1 MLTYLKLTNMTSG
14 KKILFY
20 ATLFIVTLYFLF
32 LGLFEA
38 KGFLIPFTTAVILAL
53 VILPMGQALERKGM
67 NRGLSSFLSTFSL
80 FLVSLAFMAL
90 VSFQIQ
96 SFVTK
101 WPQIQEAM
109 KPKVEQAKT
118 YLFQHTSLQKSDLQ
132 KSGRKL
138 PFMERNSNGG
148 NSNEGNSKSQ
158 RTNSKGGNS
167 ESQNTN
173 ASFQG
178 GSQASQGTA
187 QAGGGDITSKGK
199 KAFSF
204 LMKTIGFIGSFL
216 LVFIYIFFLLTY
228 RKRFKEFLLRLF
240 PKEKNGEVKQIIH
253 KSATVTQQY
262 LVGKLILSGVLAVL
276 YGIGLGISGVSNF
289 ILISLIA
296 ALLNI
301 LPYIGNI
308 IGLFLA
314 LGFGYLTSGDTAVL
328 IGILITFSVAQFV
341 ESYFLEPYVVG
352 DKVDLHPFM
361 VILVVVMG
369 GALWGIMGMLL
380 AIPILAII
388 TVVFLHIPPLHA
400 FGFLFSKKPPK
411 E

>member
-1 MLTYLKLTNMTSG
+1 MSSG

-20 ATLFIVTLYFLF
+20 STLFIVTIYFLF

-38 KGFLIPFTTAVILAL
+38 KGFLIPITTAVILAL
-53 VILPMGQALERKGM
+53 VILPLGQALERKGV
-67 NRGLSSFLSTFSL
+67 NRGFSSFLSTFSL
-80 FLVSLAFMAL
+80 FLISLAFMAL

-96 SFVTK
+96 SFVSK
-101 WPQIQEAM
+101 WPQIKETM

-118 YLFQHTSLQKSDLQ
+118 YIFQHTPLQKTDLQ
-132 KSGRKL
+132 NSGKNL
-138 PFMERNSNGG
+138 PFMEDNSNSQNPNSKAT
-148 NSNEGNSKSQ
+148 NSNDQGNQNAAGPGSSSSGS
-158 RTNSKGGNS
+158 NS
-167 ESQNTN
+167 T
-173 ASFQG
+173 A
-178 GSQASQGTA
+178 SQASQNGSTA
-187 QAGGGDITSKGK
+187 QAGGGSITSKGK
-199 KAFSF
+199 KAFNF
-204 LMKTIGFIGSFL
+204 LIKTVGFIGSFL

-262 LVGKLILSGVLAVL
+262 LVGKLMLSGVLAVL
-276 YGIGLGISGVSNF
+276 YSIGLGISGVSNF

-308 IGLFLA
+308 IGLILA
-314 LGFGYLTSGDTAVL
+314 LAFGYLTSGDTGVL

-341 ESYFLEPYVVG
+341 ESYFLEPYLVG
-352 DKVDLHPFM
+352 DKVHLHPFM

-388 TVVFLHIPPLHA
+388 TIVFLHIPPLHP
-400 FGFLFSKKPPK
+400 FGFLFSRKSKNK
-411 E
+411 

>member
-1 MLTYLKLTNMTSG
+1 MSSG

-20 ATLFIVTLYFLF
+20 STLFIVTIYFLF

-38 KGFLIPFTTAVILAL
+38 KGFLIPITTAVILAL
-53 VILPMGQALERKGM
+53 VILPMGQALERKGV
-67 NRGLSSFLSTFSL
+67 NRGFSSFLSTFSL
-80 FLVSLAFMAL
+80 FLISLAFMAL

-96 SFVTK
+96 SFVSK
-101 WPQIQEAM
+101 WPQIKETM

-118 YLFQHTSLQKSDLQ
+118 YIFQHTPLQKTDLQ
-132 KSGRKL
+132 NSGRNL
-138 PFMERNSNGG
+138 PFMQG
-148 NSNEGNSKSQ
+148 NSRSQDPNSKS
-158 RTNSKGGNS
+158 TNSKSTNSNDQGNQTTAGPGS
-167 ESQNTN
+167 SSSGSNST
-173 ASFQG
+173 A
-178 GSQASQGTA
+178 SQASQKGSTA
-187 QAGGGDITSKGK
+187 QAGGGSITSKGK
-199 KAFSF
+199 KAFNF
-204 LMKTIGFIGSFL
+204 LIKTVGFIGSFL

-262 LVGKLILSGVLAVL
+262 LVGKLMLSGVLAVL
-276 YGIGLGISGVSNF
+276 YSIGLGISGVSNF

-308 IGLFLA
+308 IGLTLA
-314 LGFGYLTSGDTAVL
+314 LAFGYLTSGSTGVL
-328 IGILITFSVAQFV
+328 ISILITFSVAQFV
-341 ESYFLEPYVVG
+341 ESYILEPYLVG
-352 DKVDLHPFM
+352 DKVHLHPFM

-369 GALWGIMGMLL
+369 GAIWGIMGMLL

-388 TVVFLHIPPLHA
+388 TIVFLHIPPLHP
-400 FGFLFSKKPPK
+400 FGFLFSRKSKNK
-411 E
+411 